1 MSSKVIQR
9 QEEILDC
16 LSSQRVLSVKQLA
29 ANFHV
34 SIETIRKDLAALSAK
49 DLVVRV
55 HGGVGLSNAVPNSFN
70 NQVRLHQQ
78 EKKTIADLAIRFVKP
93 HTSIMIED
101 GSTGYAFAQTLL
113 QAKPDLLSTLT
124 IITNSFSICDLFG
137 MGAVCEWLFFLG
149 GLCDSGRKA
158 TLGHYASQQLSA
170 FHAQQLFIAPAGIS
184 PALQV
189 VAWSTC
195 DAAFQIE
202 AIKNA
207 DEKILMTDSTKF
219 LSTGWLNVAPLETFD
234 HIVTDMDATH
244 PMVEQ
249 MLRKN
254 LPVYLPGREMDGEPE
269 RKAKQEHRK

>member
-158 TLGHYASQQLSA
+158 TLGHYASQ
-170 FHAQQLFIAPAGIS
+170 
-184 PALQV
+184 V